1 VAGVGAGL
9 TMGIAPKVLMIGF
22 DAAEY
27 QLVDQWMREG
37 ELPHLKS
44 LRKRGVLGR
53 LQSPTGMGDDA
64 AWASF
69 YTAVSPAKHGRY
81 FHHSIL
87 PGSYRLPFWND
98 SHLRAEPFWD
108 TLSRRG
114 KRIALID
121 VPPKSPLSA
130 SINGLQLAD
139 WRVHGRDHLP
149 CSHPPELVHEVLA
162 RFGDDM
168 TDRLGTEHALCG
180 HGYRQHYDYP
190 GFVGKLLQGLDDK
203 LALGLELLKREPWD
217 LFLVVFKEAHCAG
230 HKLWHLHDA
239 AHRSHPPQG
248 SRSDADAMKR
258 VYKALDSALGELL
271 VQAGP
276 QTSVIVFSDLG
287 MAGNFTANHLLDRIL
302 QRLEWAQSNW
312 LGRCQ
317 WVWNRFK
324 QSLGTRLLGKD
335 STNFE
340 RRTRRYFDVIHG
352 EQAGAV
358 RFNVIGRDPK
368 GLIAPG
374 APLQAQIE
382 WLSAALKELED
393 PASGRKL
400 VSDIVCT
407 DQAFAGDHHD
417 RLPDL
422 LEVWDRCAPIF
433 AARSPRIGTVS
444 APDPELRTGGHVS
457 DGWFV
462 AAGPGISVGDAATVS
477 LMDLAPSVAMLL
489 GESLGEVDGRP
500 VPEIRP

>member
-1 VAGVGAGL
+1 
-9 TMGIAPKVLMIGF
+9 MIGF

-27 QLVDQWMREG
+27 RLIEQWVREG
-37 ELPHLKS
+37 DLPHLKL
-44 LRKRGVLGR
+44 LRDRGVHGR
-53 LQSPTGMGDDA
+53 LQSPIAMGDDA
-64 AWASF
+64 AWPSF

-81 FHHSIL
+81 FYHSIR
-87 PGSYRLPFWND
+87 PHSYRLPFWSD
-98 SHLRAEPFWD
+98 SDLCAEPFWD
-108 TLSRRG
+108 TLSRLG

-121 VPPKSPLSA
+121 VPKSPLSA

-149 CSHPPELVHEVLA
+149 CSHPPELAHEVLA

-180 HGYRQHYDYP
+180 HGYRQTYDYP
-190 GFVGKLLQGLDDK
+190 GFVGKLLKGIDDK
-203 LALGLELLKREPWD
+203 LALSIEWLKREPWD

-239 AHRSHPPQG
+239 AHRSHPQQG
-248 SRSDADAMKR
+248 GADVDAMKR
-258 VYKALDSALGELL
+258 VYQALDSALGELL
-271 VQAGP
+271 VQAGT

-302 QRLEWAQSNW
+302 LRLEWAQRNW
-312 LGRCQ
+312 WGRCRLA
-317 WVWNRFK
+317 WGRFK
-324 QSLGTRLLGKD
+324 LATGARLLGKD
-335 STNFE
+335 GTNFE
-340 RRTRRYFDVIHG
+340 RSTRCYFDVVHG

-358 RFNVIGRDPK
+358 RFNVLGRDPK

-382 WLSAALKELED
+382 WLSAALMELED
-393 PASGRKL
+393 PETGRKL
-400 VSDIVCT
+400 VNDIVRT
-407 DQAFAGDHHD
+407 DQAFHGDHHD

-422 LEVWDRCAPIF
+422 LVVWDRSAPIL
-433 AARSPRIGTVS
+433 AACSPRIGTIR

-462 AAGPGISVGDAATVS
+462 ASGPGISPGAAGTVS
-477 LMDLAPSVAMLL
+477 LMDLAPSVAELL
-489 GESLGEVDGRP
+489 GAPLNGVDGQP
-500 VPEIRP
+500 IPELCR

>member
-1 VAGVGAGL
+1 MD
-9 TMGIAPKVLMIGF
+9 TAPKVLMIGF

-27 QLVDQWMREG
+27 RLVEQWVREG
-37 ELPHLKS
+37 ELPNLKL
-44 LRKRGVLGR
+44 LRDRGVRGR
-53 LQSPTGMGDDA
+53 LQSPAAMGDDA

-69 YTAVSPAKHGRY
+69 YTAVSPARHGRY
-81 FHHSIL
+81 FYHSIL
-87 PGSYRLPFWND
+87 PNSYRLPFWSD
-98 SHLRAEPFWD
+98 SHLCAVPFWD

-121 VPPKSPLSA
+121 VPKSPLSA

-180 HGYRQHYDYP
+180 HGYRQHYDYS
-190 GFVGKLLQGLDDK
+190 GFVGKLLRGVDDK
-203 LALGLELLKREPWD
+203 LALSLEWLKREPWD

-239 AHRSHPPQG
+239 AHYSHPSQG
-248 SRSDADAMKR
+248 CSSNADAMKR
-258 VYKALDSALGELL
+258 VYQALDGALGELL
-271 VQAGP
+271 LQAGP

-302 QRLEWAQSNW
+302 RRLEWAQSNW
-312 LGRCQ
+312 RGRCMLT
-317 WVWNRFK
+317 WTRFK
-324 QSLGTRLLGKD
+324 LTVGTRLFGKNG
-335 STNFE
+335 TNFE
-340 RRTRRYFDVIHG
+340 RSTRRYFDVIHG

-368 GLIAPG
+368 GLIATG
-374 APLQAQIE
+374 EPLQAQME
-382 WLSAALKELED
+382 WLSAALMELED
-393 PASGRKL
+393 PETGRKL
-400 VSDIVCT
+400 VTDIIRT
-407 DQAFAGDHHD
+407 DQAFDGDHHD

-422 LEVWDRCAPIF
+422 LVVWDRSAPIF
-433 AARSPRIGTVS
+433 AVRSPRIGTIR
-444 APDPELRTGGHVS
+444 APDPDIRTGGHVS

-462 AAGPGISVGDAATVS
+462 AAGPGMSAKDAGTVS
-477 LMDLAPSVAMLL
+477 LMDLAPSVAQLL
-489 GESLGEVDGRP
+489 DERLTAVDGRP
-500 VPEIRP
+500 IPDLCR